1 MHMRT
6 ALIAC
11 CALIVAVGMAS
22 AQTGPAAGT
31 TSPASFSGAPRAG
44 DLIETPRAGGFSLL
58 DPSRFKM
65 SQSYTMSYFSGS
77 GSSGSVGLYMNTIEY
92 RLSDPLT
99 VRVGLAYLHQPLGF
113 LSNSGA
119 RSGLDEG
126 RLLPNF
132 SLLYR
137 PSNRFQLLI
146 DYRTVPTIGEYGGLG
161 RYGVSPYTGFYD
173 PWHW

>member
-1 MHMRT
+1 MRT
-6 ALIAC
+6 ALIVC
-11 CALIVAVGMAS
+11 CVVIGAGCTAAAQSGPAVG
-22 AQTGPAAGT
+22 AADPG
-31 TSPASFSGAPRAG
+31 SFSGAPRAG

-77 GSSGSVGLYMNTIEY
+77 GYSGSTGLYMNTIEY
-92 RLSDPLT
+92 RLSEPLT
-99 VRVGLAYLHQPLGF
+99 VRVGLGYLHQPLGF

-119 RSGLDEG
+119 SSKLSEG
-126 RLLPNF
+126 RLLPSF

-137 PSNRFQLLI
+137 PSNKFQLLI
-146 DYRTVPTIGEYGGLG
+146 DYRTVPAIGEYGGLG
-161 RYGVSPYTGFYD
+161 RHGISPYSGFYD